1 MKIIET
7 RPKEIGFL
15 DRVIARTKP
24 YLFGL
29 YNTITSKMI
38 MSKSNIINQNDIYLQ
53 NSDAK
58 LKEISQYFIDKINTK
73 L

>member
-1 MKIIET
+1 
-7 RPKEIGFL
+7 
-15 DRVIARTKP
+15 
-24 YLFGL
+24 
-29 YNTITSKMI
+29 MI